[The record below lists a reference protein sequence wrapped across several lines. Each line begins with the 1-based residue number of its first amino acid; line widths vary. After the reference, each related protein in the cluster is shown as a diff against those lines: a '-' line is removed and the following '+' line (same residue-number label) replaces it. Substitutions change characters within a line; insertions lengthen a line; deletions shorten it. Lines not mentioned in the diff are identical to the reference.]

1 MTWLR
6 NIAFAIVFYGG
17 SVPIVLATPVSALF
31 GQRAVIA
38 NATLWTRFHAWAVR
52 WLLGIRVVVEGERP
66 AGPAL
71 YAAKHQSM
79 WETLELQQ
87 RLDGPAMVLKRELTR
102 IPVWGWAAVRYGA
115 IPVDRD
121 ASAAA
126 LRRMMKAGQA
136 ARAQGRSVFI
146 FPEGTRVP
154 PGEAPPLK
162 SGFAGL
168 YRAIGLPV
176 VPVALDAGRL
186 WPKRGLKRAGTI
198 TLRYGKT
205 IPAGL
210 PRAEIE
216 RLVHTGM
223 NALEPAAQP
232 ALPPA

>member
-1 MTWLR
+1 MTLLR
-6 NIAFAIVFYGG
+6 NLAFTLVFYGL

-38 NATLWTRFHAWAVR
+38 NATLWTRMHAWAVR

-66 AGPAL
+66 TAPAL

-79 WETLELQQ
+79 WETLELQM
-87 RLDGPAMVLKRELTR
+87 RLDGPSMVLKRELAN
-102 IPVWGWAAVRYGA
+102 IPVWGWAALRYGA

-126 LRRMMKAGQA
+126 LRAMMKAGQA
-136 ARAQGRSVFI
+136 ARADGRSVFI
-146 FPEGTRVP
+146 FPEGTRVR

-198 TLRYGKT
+198 TLRYGEA
-205 IPAGL
+205 IPPGL

-216 RLVHTGM
+216 ARVHAEM
-223 NALEPAAQP
+223 NALEVKPSTLQP
-232 ALPPA
+232 

>member
-1 MTWLR
+1 MIWIR
-6 NIAFAIVFYGG
+6 NIAFAIVFYGL

-31 GQRAVIA
+31 GRDAVIA
-38 NATLWTRFHAWAVR
+38 NATVWTRFHAWAVR

-66 AGPAL
+66 ASPAL

-79 WETLELQQ
+79 WETLELQM
-87 RLDGPAMVLKRELTR
+87 RLDGPAMVLKRELAN
-102 IPVWGWAAVRYGA
+102 IPVWGWAALRYGA

-126 LRRMMKAGQA
+126 LRQMMKAGQQ
-136 ARAQGRSVFI
+136 ARADGRSVFI
-146 FPEGTRVP
+146 FPEGTRVR
-154 PGEAPPLK
+154 PGEAPALK

-186 WPKRGLKRAGTI
+186 WPKRGLKRKGTI
-198 TLRYGKT
+198 TLRYGAA
-205 IPAGL
+205 IPPGL

-216 RLVHTGM
+216 ARVHAGM
-223 NALEPAAQP
+223 NALESVA
-232 ALPPA
+232 

>member
-6 NIAFAIVFYGG
+6 NVAFAIVFYGL
-17 SVPIVLATPVSALF
+17 SVPIVLATPISALF
-31 GQRAVIA
+31 GQPAVIA

-66 AGPAL
+66 ASPAL
-71 YAAKHQSM
+71 YAAKHQAM
-79 WETLELQQ
+79 WETLELQM
-87 RLDGPAMVLKRELTR
+87 RLDGPAMVLKRELAD
-102 IPVWGWAAVRYGA
+102 IPVWGWAALRYGA

-126 LRRMMKAGQA
+126 LRQMMKAGQA
-136 ARAQGRSVFI
+136 ARAEGRSVFI
-146 FPEGTRVP
+146 FPEGTRVA

-176 VPVALDAGRL
+176 VPVAHDAGRL
-186 WPKRGLKRAGTI
+186 WPKRGLKRPGVI
-198 TLRYGKT
+198 TLRFGEA

-210 PRAEIE
+210 PRAAIE
-216 RLVHTGM
+216 AQVHAAI
-223 NALEPAAQP
+223 NALEPAAT
-232 ALPPA
+232 